1 MKKILL
7 SIIALCCTVV
17 AGAQNS
23 SQQQTA
29 ILQTGDGDPTIFYG
43 VDALKNAYNAAAQE
57 GSVITLTSG
66 TFNSPNNIKKSVSIY
81 GVGFEDNMTENVRRT
96 YISGWLGFYADADGN
111 VTRNSK
117 LEGVYVNSSIYVNH
131 SENLTI
137 AKCQFTDL
145 VIEGTGVGG
154 MLVRQCYFRNF
165 DGSNYQIEGIT
176 LKNNYISGEIGRISA
191 DSQVLFDHNILS
203 YGGRDRYAH
212 ACASYTNNIILSQG
226 WYGSGVADNSYA
238 ANNAFAIGTI
248 PESVTS
254 ENNKFG
260 VNFSTFFSDGA
271 TNANYTTD
279 RTFTIADPD
288 TYKGTDGTPI
298 GVVGG
303 TYPWYKQPEIP
314 YVKDLNATVSGT
326 DLNVS
331 YEAGVRTT
339 NPPTE

>member
-23 SQQQTA
+23 SQIVSA
-29 ILQTGDGDPTIFYG
+29 ILQTDDETTQFYG
-43 VDALKNAYNAAAQE
+43 ADALKSAYNAAAQT

-66 TFNSPNNIKKSVSIY
+66 QFNFSVDIKKSVAIY
-81 GVGFEDNMTENVRRT
+81 GVGFENDATPGVQRT
-96 YISGWLGFYADADGN
+96 IINGTIGFKADSDGN
-111 VTRNSK
+111 IVQNAR